1 MKRAGF
7 TLIELLV
14 VIAIIGILAAILLPA
29 LARAR
34 EAARRASCANNLKQ
48 WGIILKM
55 YANESAE
62 SKYPIESRYSLHE
75 SYDCTDP
82 NLPPAGKIMRGTDR
96 FPLPSAVYPE
106 YWNDVNLEVCP
117 SDSNDKAVDRLN
129 DFGTDITAVVCSAAS
144 LSALGLDLV
153 DDGRGRFFH
162 PLRALSSYHYFGFAL
177 DRSNMN
183 DPLFDKTGQGNGC
196 FDGLV
201 MPRQLEA
208 QEGMKYWNAVHLGNP
223 PPVTY
228 EYQNVMD
235 QDLDGAVSG
244 YYRSDGNG
252 GGEVIH
258 RMREGIE
265 RFMIVDV
272 DNPAAT
278 AKAQS
283 DLVLMFDYVSVNVE
297 KFSHVPGGSN
307 ILYLDGHVEFKK
319 YPGLDLPVHKS
330 YAHFSRQYFQDCWS

>member
-55 YANESAE
+55 YANESAQ
-62 SKYPIESRYSLHE
+62 SKYPIESRFSMHE

-82 NLPPAGKIMRGTDR
+82 NLAPSGPVMRSSDR
-96 FPLPSAVYPE
+96 FPMPSAVYPE

-117 SDSNDKAVDRLN
+117 SDSNDKELERRN
-129 DFGTDITAVVCSAAS
+129 DFGTDITAVVCDEDSRA
-144 LSALGLDLV
+144 ALGFEETRLT
-153 DDGRGRFFH
+153 FPNH

-183 DPLFDKTGQGNGC
+183 DPLFDKSGGGPPNC
-196 FDGLV
+196 FEGLI
-201 MPRQLEA
+201 MPRQLET
-208 QEGMKYWNAVHLGNP
+208 QEGSKYWAAVHLGYPIDP
-223 PPVTY
+223 PSTEY
-228 EYQNVMD
+228 ELIMD
-235 QDLDGAVSG
+235 KDLDGAG
-244 YYRSDGNG
+244 IYFGDGNG
-252 GGEVIH
+252 GGDIIH

-278 AKAQS
+278 AMAQS
-283 DLVLMFDYVSVNVE
+283 ELVLMFDYVSVNVE
-297 KFSHVPGGSN
+297 KFSHIPGGSN
-307 ILYLDGHVEFKK
+307 VLYLDGHVEFHK
-319 YPGLDLPVHKS
+319 YPGLKLPVHTA
-330 YAHFSRQYFQDCWS
+330 YAHFSRQYFKSCY

>member
-55 YANESAE
+55 YANESVG
-62 SKYPIESRYSLHE
+62 SKYPTDSRYSLHE

-82 NLPPAGKIMRGTDR
+82 NLPPAGLMIRNTDR
-96 FPLPSAVYPE
+96 FPLPSQVYPE

-117 SDSNDKAVDRLN
+117 SDSNDRELERRN
-129 DFGTDITAVVCSAAS
+129 DFGTDITAVACSLDS
-144 LSALGLDLV
+144 QIALGFEPTTV
-153 DDGRGRFFH
+153 H
-162 PLRALSSYHYFGFAL
+162 PLRALTSYHYFGWAL
-177 DRSNMN
+177 DRADMN
-183 DPLFDKTGQGNGC
+183 DPLFDKKGQGNGDC
-196 FDGLV
+196 FGV
-201 MPRQLEA
+201 MPRQLDA
-208 QEGMKYWNAVHLGNP
+208 VNVMKYWNAVHLGNP
-223 PPVTY
+223 PPTDY
-228 EYQNVMD
+228 QYQNIMD
-235 QDLDGAVSG
+235 QDLDGG
-244 YYRSDGNG
+244 HNGWYLTDGNG
-252 GGEVIH
+252 GGQFIH

-278 AKAQS
+278 AMAQS
-283 DLVLMFDYVSVNVE
+283 DLVLMFDYISVNVE
-297 KFSHVPGGSN
+297 KFSHIPGGSN
-307 ILYLDGHVEFKK
+307 VLYLDGHVEFLK
-319 YPGLDLPVHKS
+319 YPGLKIPTHEA
-330 YAHFSRQYFQDCWS
+330 YALFSKTYFEGCF